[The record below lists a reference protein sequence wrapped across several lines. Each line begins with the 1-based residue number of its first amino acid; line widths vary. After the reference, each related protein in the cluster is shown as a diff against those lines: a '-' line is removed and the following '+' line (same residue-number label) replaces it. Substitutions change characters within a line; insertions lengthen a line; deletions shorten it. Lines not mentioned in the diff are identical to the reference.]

1 MPNLYSRLPSILTLT
16 ICLGVVVGHVRAAD
30 TDPDGRL
37 YQPSENPVADVQ
49 RALSRADNNDRLA
62 LVVLGAN
69 WCHDSRALASRLHRP
84 PLAELV
90 QQHYELVFVDA
101 GFLDTGRAVMQR
113 FGVAHYYATP
123 TVLIIDPS
131 NGQLVN
137 DEDRHIW
144 GNAFNIDMSSS
155 VRYFEKWA
163 MNDSVADS
171 VVDSIQ
177 LRQLYAE
184 IDQFEQQLAE
194 RVAAGYAV
202 VGPMLEAHKAGNAPE
217 ELDASWDE
225 LRDFRVAIPKDIREL
240 RDEAQRRVSEG
251 DRDIQLLFP
260 EYPLLSWESE

>member
-1 MPNLYSRLPSILTLT
+1 MRSLYSRLLFIVTLVM
-16 ICLGVVVGHVRAAD
+16 CLGAES
-30 TDPDGRL
+30 DPDGRL
-37 YQPSENPVADVQ
+37 FQPSVDPLADVQ
-49 RALSRADNNDRLA
+49 QALSRAEKSDRLA

-84 PLAELV
+84 PLAEII
-90 QQHYELVFVDA
+90 QQHYELVFVDV
-101 GFLDTGRAVMQR
+101 GFLDKGRAVLQQ
-113 FGVAHYYATP
+113 FGVAHFYATP

-131 NGQLVN
+131 NRALVN

-144 GNAFNIDMSSS
+144 GNAYSIDMSSS

-163 MNDSVADS
+163 MSDPVADPVADS
-171 VVDSIQ
+171 TQ

-202 VGPMLEAHKAGNAPE
+202 VGPMLAAYKAGNAPE
-217 ELDASWDE
+217 EFDASWDE
-225 LRDFRVAIPKDIREL
+225 LRDFRMAIPDDIREL

-251 DRDIQLLFP
+251 EKDIQLVFP